1 MKKAYL
7 YGKEI
12 EEIVGYLTDD
22 VVIVHCVNE
31 KYNFIGMKEDI
42 VIAEVR

>member
-12 EEIVGYLTDD
+12 EEVIDYLTEEII
-22 VVIVHCVNE
+22 VVKCVDE
-31 KYNFIGMKEDI
+31 VFNFIGLKEDV